1 MTSTLWLLNRAVAGG
16 IAGARHFLS
25 SLSRSLSCSFLISQS
40 ALIHFCVWAKRDNMD
55 TLGLFMLLILLFFQW
70 TPALAAGKVK
80 INIITGIM

>member
-25 SLSRSLSCSFLISQS
+25 SLSHSLFCSFLISQS
-40 ALIHFCVWAKRDNMD
+40 ALIHCVWAKRDNMD

-70 TPALAAGKVK
+70 MPALAAGKVK